1 MKQLQVT
8 LPREFKDD
16 ARELLEDYS
25 SDVSVSE
32 AEKNDEKVVE
42 FHVTAKSD
50 QIDELSQEL
59 KDIEGL
65 ESGDLTVNVMKQES
79 QIKKG
84 SKIKGENSI
93 LSQAEIYSR
102 AQEAAVFNRAE
113 WGLVALSAVIATLGL
128 VEDNIIV
135 IVGAMMVAP
144 ILSPFISGALS
155 LNVGDKSLLKQS
167 LKTGSSS
174 FLLAVIAS
182 AIAAVPFPVTMNP
195 SITLVSEPSI
205 ISVLLSLFVGAAAAL
220 TFMTGMKDEIAGV
233 AVAIALIP
241 PISSIGIGLKTA
253 DISLVASSISVAS
266 MNIFSV
272 IISGFASF
280 YLLGVS
286 PSTYYREKQAE
297 KLKYVVPAT
306 FLVFSVIAI
315 PVVNFS
321 LGEYQVSNTQ
331 AEIEDFGESYFGSD
345 LLTTRFENDRALF
358 YVIGDYNETLF
369 RDNTP
374 SEANISVKVLERPN

>member
-1 MKQLQVT
+1 M
-8 LPREFKDD
+8 
-16 ARELLEDYS
+16 
-25 SDVSVSE
+25 
-32 AEKNDEKVVE
+32 N
-42 FHVTAKSD
+42 SD
-50 QIDELSQEL
+50 QIDELSQNL
-59 KDIEGL
+59 KDIDDL
-65 ESGDLTVNVMKQES
+65 KSGDLTVNVMKQES

-84 SKIKGENSI
+84 RKIKGENSI

-167 LKTGSSS
+167 VKTSLSS
-174 FLLAVIAS
+174 FLLAFIAS
-182 AIAAVPFPVTMNP
+182 AIAAAPFPVKLNP
-195 SITLVSEPSI
+195 SIALVSEPSI

-253 DISLVASSISVAS
+253 DVGLVVSSVSVAF

-272 IISGFASF
+272 IISGSASF
-280 YLLGVS
+280 YLLGVR

-297 KLKYVVPAT
+297 KLKYVVPVT
-306 FLVFSVIAI
+306 FLIFSIIAI
-315 PVVNFS
+315 PVISLS
-321 LGEYQVSNTQ
+321 LGEYQASNTQ
-331 AEIEDFGESYFGSD
+331 AEIEDFGQSYFGSD

-358 YVIGDYNETLF
+358 YVIGDYNETRF
-369 RDNTP
+369 MDNTP
-374 SEANISVKVLERPN
+374 FKVNISVKVLGAPN